1 MAGNTIKFLIEMRDG
16 ASKPLKRVGKSAE
29 DAAENA
35 ENATTRYTELASKLT
50 LLGIAAKGASKIV
63 SAFAKPL
70 FAIAKGGIAAGSQME
85 GFETQLT
92 VLMGSSSAAKER
104 LEELFQIGTTT
115 PFQLPG
121 LIEAEVNLR
130 ALGVNAEKAL
140 PMVMDF
146 AGAMK
151 VDLATAAVEVGRAM
165 QFGAGAVESVAGKS
179 LRAQV
184 MIREGIDP
192 LKMSVD
198 EFRESLIKTLTD
210 SDGMFAG
217 GTAKL
222 AATFDGMLSNLQD
235 AFFKFQKEVGDAGL
249 FVTAKATLISV
260 LDLLDKNQA
269 STKNFATVVSRELVG
284 AFFSLISAL
293 SNLIKLT
300 ISWTIGLKSVKLVV
314 GTIGVAFGTIGE
326 TVHTI
331 ITGLRTMRSLMPTES
346 IGQALQLDKAAKD
359 SQESLIKMRQSLL
372 ELKLANAE
380 THQEIFQLQET
391 YEDFGTGT
399 EKLIESIKKKT
410 EELNEANK
418 KAQGKTGTRTAQT
431 EASARTET
439 ETKTKAKKT
448 KEDEPPT
455 AEELEE
461 SMRDA
466 LMGTEA
472 LLKDAS
478 IQLADLQYKL
488 SPAGL
493 AEGLV
498 NKLTDSFGALTSM
511 MGPAGGL
518 VQSLSILGQ
527 EGAGKIT
534 KALKQSIEG
543 LIVGLVDVLPK
554 LIVSIPRAI
563 INAVPDLIEGIFLAI
578 PALAEAILIGLPVA
592 VANGL
597 ARWFRIA
604 IATIEAIFFP
614 KKAEREKR
622 QERRARQRESGTAQ
636 GALFAGGGGLGA
648 TLGEFLRL
656 STRKKHT
663 GVSHIDRTGAFLL
676 QAGEAVIPNSGTTTQ
691 GMDRRMGGR
700 GGMNVTINTNV
711 VDKNAIRGLGKLLE
725 QEFSS
730 FGRSTS
736 PVFNSPTGTTG

>member
-1 MAGNTIKFLIEMRDG
+1 MAGDTIKFVIEMRDG
-16 ASKPLKRVGKSAE
+16 ASKPLKRVGDAVE

-35 ENATTRYTELASKLT
+35 ENATTRYTELASKFT

-70 FAIAKGGIAAGSQME
+70 LSVTKGGIAAGAQME

-92 VLMGSSSAAKER
+92 VLMGSSSAAKKR
-104 LEELFQIGTTT
+104 LEELFTIGSTT

-121 LIEAEVNLR
+121 LIEAETNLR
-130 ALGVNAEKAL
+130 ALGVNAEEAL

-151 VDLATAAVEVGRAM
+151 VDVARAAVEVGRAM
-165 QFGAGAVESVAGKS
+165 QFGAGAVESIAGRS

-184 MIREGIDP
+184 EIRTGADA
-192 LKMSVD
+192 LKMSTE
-198 EFRESLIKTLTD
+198 EFREALVDTLTD
-210 SDGMFAG
+210 KDGMFAG

-235 AFFKFQKEVGDAGL
+235 SFFKFQKEVADAGV
-249 FVTAKATLISV
+249 FSVAKEILQSV
-260 LDLLDKNQA
+260 LDILGESEAATRRWAQVLAAGIVDSMLVIMKLTGFILESIHGFSKAFTLGGVAIDEMIIRSSKLDRSIKQLILSA
-269 STKNFATVVSRELVG
+269 GEFTGLMSDESRENLERRIVETYKDQGDARKRIQKTMFEDLEILEQEEIKIRKIREEADRIGRNLDSIVAKTTPSGQAG
-284 AFFSLISAL
+284 AKVAAPAKAVETAL
-293 SNLIKLT
+293 S
-300 ISWTIGLKSVKLVV
+300 
-314 GTIGVAFGTIGE
+314 
-326 TVHTI
+326 
-331 ITGLRTMRSLMPTES
+331 
-346 IGQALQLDKAAKD
+346 
-359 SQESLIKMRQSLL
+359 
-372 ELKLANAE
+372 
-380 THQEIFQLQET
+380 
-391 YEDFGTGT
+391 
-399 EKLIESIKKKT
+399 
-410 EELNEANK
+410 
-418 KAQGKTGTRTAQT
+418 KAQ
-431 EASARTET
+431 
-439 ETKTKAKKT
+439 
-448 KEDEPPT
+448 EDAGPT
-455 AEELEE
+455 AEELEK

-472 LLKDAS
+472 ALQESLVS
-478 IQLADLQYKL
+478 LRDLQYKL

-518 VQSLSILGQ
+518 VQSLSIMGQ

-592 VANGL
+592 VAKGL

-604 IATIEAIFFP
+604 IATIEAVFFP

-622 QERRARQRESGTAQ
+622 QELRERQRESGTAQ
-636 GALFAGGGGLGA
+636 GALFAGGGKLA
-648 TLGEFLRL
+648 PTLAEFLRL
-656 STRKKHT
+656 STRKKHA
-663 GVSHIDRTGAFLL
+663 GVSHVDRTGAFLL

-691 GMDRRMGGR
+691 GMERRMGGR